1 MVPTYDPGR
10 LGLVEREVEF
20 GAAAGNG
27 KILGIDRSNAEHIPS
42 TQRRRLVR
50 LIGGDLQR

>member
-27 KILGIDRSNAEHIPS
+27 KILGIDRSNAEHIPC

>member
-27 KILGIDRSNAEHIPS
+27 KILRVDRSNAEHVPC
-42 TQRRRLVR
+42 TQRWRLVR
-50 LIGGDLQR
+50 LLGGDLQG